1 MSHARAA
8 VLAQPLLLAAL
19 VAAAAPPPARTDSVG
34 AATTAVPPSEAR
46 APVPGVVVKAPE
58 PRFVAPTRRDRIGR
72 VWAPVMLDGRGPF
85 RLVLD
90 TGASRC
96 AITAQVAAK
105 LQLIPDL
112 SHPVL
117 LRGVTSTAVVPTVHV
132 DSLTVGD
139 LEIRSITVPIIADA
153 LGGADGVLG
162 TDGFSDKRVDIDFL
176 HDRITIARSHGRSAP
191 IGFVTIALER
201 AGPGLLMVAGS
212 VDQVKVHAVID
223 TGAQRSIGNEA
234 LRAALLSRHAQG
246 TPDQIFDVTTSVQG
260 GEMFVSPPIVL
271 GAIEIH
277 GARITYG
284 EVRIFQHWNLT
295 REPALLIGMDALGLL
310 DALIIDYRLGEL
322 QLRPH

>member
-1 MSHARAA
+1 MSRACA
-8 VLAQPLLLAAL
+8 AALAPPLLLAAL
-19 VAAAAPPPARTDSVG
+19 VAGAAPPRAGTDGTTAAPPPAG
-34 AATTAVPPSEAR
+34 
-46 APVPGVVVKAPE
+46 APVPGVVVHAPE

-72 VWAPVMLDGRGPF
+72 IWAPVMIDGQGPF

-90 TGASRC
+90 TGASRS

-105 LQLIPDL
+105 LGLTPDL

-132 DSLTVGD
+132 DTLTVGD
-139 LEIRSITVPIIADA
+139 LEIRSIKVPIIADA

-191 IGFVTIALER
+191 VGFVTVSLER
-201 AGPGLLMVAGS
+201 SGPGLLMVAGR
-212 VDQVKVHAVID
+212 VDDVKVHAVID

-246 TPDQIFDVTTSVQG
+246 TPDQIFDVTTAVQG

-271 GAIEIH
+271 GGIEIH

-284 EVRIFQHWNLT
+284 EVRIFEHWQLT
-295 REPALLIGMDALGLL
+295 HEPALLIGMDALGLL

>member
-1 MSHARAA
+1 MRRTGTAL
-8 VLAQPLLLAAL
+8 LAPPLLLAAL
-19 VAAAAPPPARTDSVG
+19 VAGAAPPPGTDGTKAAPPPAR
-34 AATTAVPPSEAR
+34 AT
-46 APVPGVVVKAPE
+46 VPGIVVHAPE

-72 VWAPVMLDGRGPF
+72 IWAPVMLDGQGPF

-90 TGASRC
+90 TGASRS

-105 LQLIPDL
+105 LGLTPDM

-117 LRGVTSTAVVPTVHV
+117 LRGVTSTAVVPTVHI
-132 DSLTVGD
+132 DSLVVGD
-139 LEIRSITVPIIADA
+139 LEIRSIKVPIIADA

-191 IGFVTIALER
+191 IGFVTVALER
-201 AGPGLLMVAGS
+201 SGPGLLMVAGT
-212 VDQVKVHAVID
+212 VDDVKVHAVID

-246 TPDQIFDVTTSVQG
+246 TPDQIFDVTTAVHG
-260 GEMFVSPPIVL
+260 GEMFVSPPIIL
-271 GAIEIH
+271 GGIEIH

-284 EVRIFQHWNLT
+284 EVRIFEHWQLT
-295 REPALLIGMDALGLL
+295 HEPALLIGMDALGLL